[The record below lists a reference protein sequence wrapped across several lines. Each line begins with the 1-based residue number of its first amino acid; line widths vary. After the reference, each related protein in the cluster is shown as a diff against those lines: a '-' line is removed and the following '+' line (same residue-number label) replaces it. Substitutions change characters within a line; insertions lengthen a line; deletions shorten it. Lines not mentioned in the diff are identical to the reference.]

1 LSQAIDGGK
10 LVRDP
15 LTTETIET
23 DSVGIDFA
31 AAKRLADGAA
41 AGALDEPIC
50 LSWYDRA
57 ADRESPAHASECHG
71 DCEMPGYV
79 EYAVT
84 RGAELKI
91 VIDDGAFVF
100 CYRPIGEFAER

>member
-1 LSQAIDGGK
+1 MH
-10 LVRDP
+10 DP
-15 LTTETIET
+15 LDTEHIAAP
-23 DSVGIDFA
+23 SSGLDFA
-31 AAKRLADGAA
+31 AAKALADAA
-41 AGALDEPIC
+41 AAERLNGPIC

-57 ADRESPAHASECHG
+57 NDRESPAHASECHG

-91 VIDDGAFVF
+91 VIDDGAYVF
-100 CYRPIGEFAER
+100 CYRPLGEFADV

>member
-1 LSQAIDGGK
+1 M
-10 LVRDP
+10 DP
-15 LTTETIET
+15 LQTTRIET
-23 DSVGIDFA
+23 HTTDIDFA
-31 AAKRLADGAA
+31 AAKRLADEAA
-41 AGALDEPIC
+41 EQELDQPIC

-57 ADRESPAHASECHG
+57 ADRESPAHANECHG

-84 RGAELKI
+84 RGAELKV

-100 CYRPIGEFAER
+100 CYRPIGEFAE

>member
-1 LSQAIDGGK
+1 MH
-10 LVRDP
+10 DP
-15 LTTETIET
+15 LKTETIT
-23 DSVGIDFA
+23 TGDLDIAFA
-31 AAKRLADGAA
+31 AAKRLADEAA
-41 AGALDEPIC
+41 ERILVEPIC

>member
-1 LSQAIDGGK
+1 MN
-10 LVRDP
+10 DP
-15 LTTETIET
+15 LHAHHIATPPT
-23 DSVGIDFA
+23 GFDFA
-31 AAKRLADGAA
+31 AAKALADAA
-41 AGALDEPIC
+41 AAQRLDGPIC

-57 ADRESPAHASECHG
+57 NDRESPAHAGECHV

-91 VIDDGAFVF
+91 VVGGGDYVF
-100 CYRPIGEFAER
+100 CYRPLGEFAEI

>member
-1 LSQAIDGGK
+1 MK
-10 LVRDP
+10 NP
-15 LTTETIET
+15 LQTTRIQ
-23 DSVGIDFA
+23 SGAARVDFA
-31 AAKRLADGAA
+31 TAKRLADEKSGEIF
-41 AGALDEPIC
+41 DEPIC

>member
-1 LSQAIDGGK
+1 MI
-10 LVRDP
+10 DP
-15 LTTETIET
+15 LTTETIT
-23 DSVGIDFA
+23 TGDPDLGFA
-31 AAKRLADGAA
+31 TAKRLADEAA
-41 AGALDEPIC
+41 AGLLDDPIC
-50 LSWYDRA
+50 MSWYDRA

>member
-1 LSQAIDGGK
+1 
-10 LVRDP
+10 VPDP
-15 LTTETIET
+15 LKTETIT
-23 DSVGIDFA
+23 TGDPDIAFA
-31 AAKRLADGAA
+31 TAKRLADAT
-41 AGALDEPIC
+41 AGRLLDDPIC
-50 LSWYDRA
+50 LSWYDRT

-91 VIDDGAFVF
+91 VIDDGAYVF

>member
-1 LSQAIDGGK
+1 MP
-10 LVRDP
+10 DP
-15 LTTETIET
+15 LKTETITTGE
-23 DSVGIDFA
+23 VEIAFA
-31 AAKRLADGAA
+31 AAKRLADEAA
-41 AGALDEPIC
+41 EHLLVEPIC
-50 LSWYDRA
+50 LSWFDRT

>member
-1 LSQAIDGGK
+1 MI
-10 LVRDP
+10 DP
-15 LTTETIET
+15 LR
-23 DSVGIDFA
+23 SVAIASGLPA
-31 AAKRLADGAA
+31 APFGTAKALADREA
-41 AGALDEPIC
+41 AGLLEDPVC

-71 DCEMPGYV
+71 DCEIPGYV

-91 VIDDGAFVF
+91 VIDDGAYVF
-100 CYRPIGEFAER
+100 CYRPLGEFAGL

>member
-1 LSQAIDGGK
+1 MN
-10 LVRDP
+10 DP
-15 LTTETIET
+15 LKIVRVAR
-23 DSVGIDFA
+23 DADAADFM
-31 AAKRLADGAA
+31 AAKRMADEVAARELA
-41 AGALDEPIC
+41 EPVC

-84 RGAELKI
+84 RGAELK
-91 VIDDGAFVF
+91 VVVGAEAFIF
-100 CYRPIGEFAER
+100 CYRPLGEFSDNVGSSE